1 MDATNPANAPREPRG
16 NKRRTRIGEAT
27 FQHRLEYFGVRAAGI
42 ILRAVPV
49 TWTSAIMGAV
59 LGAIMPLTSRHKR
72 ALAHLA
78 FAMPEVPKAEREAIA
93 RRMWHNLGRVAGES
107 FQIDRL
113 VTETARVE
121 MPADLDHFLT
131 LWKGGA
137 VNASAHLGN
146 WEITGVLAHAGSL
159 PFAAVYQKLHNPFVE
174 TYLKAMRAPAYP
186 AGLYPKG
193 PQLAYTMLRLL
204 RDGVSVGMA
213 ADFRELRGIPVRFF
227 GQEAYAT
234 PFPAILARMTGK
246 PLIAGAVMRTEGVH
260 FRVELREIAVPHTDD
275 RDADIAAATQALHD
289 AFEDWIRAAPDQWM
303 WSHRKWALRG
313 HDRAD

>member
-1 MDATNPANAPREPRG
+1 MDATNPANAPRPPRR
-16 NKRRTRIGEAT
+16 KTRAGKAT
-27 FQHRLEYFGVRAAGI
+27 FQHRLEYAGVRAAGL
-42 ILRAVPV
+42 ILRMAPV
-49 TWTSAIMGAV
+49 GWTSAVMGGV
-59 LGAIMPLTSRHKR
+59 LGAIMPRTSRHQR
-72 ALAHLA
+72 ALEHLA
-78 FAMPEVPKAEREAIA
+78 LALPELPAAEREAIA
-93 RRMWHNLGRVAGES
+93 RRMWRNLGRVSGES

-113 VTETARVE
+113 VNQTARVE
-121 MPADLDHFLT
+121 MPADIDRFVA
-131 LWKGGA
+131 LWKDGA

-146 WEITGVLAHAGSL
+146 WEITGVLAKANRL

-174 TYLKAMRAPAYP
+174 TYLKAMREPAYP

-246 PLIAGAVMRTEGVH
+246 PLIAGAVTRTEGVN
-260 FRVELREIAVPHTDD
+260 FRVSLREIPVPHTDD

-289 AFEDWIRAAPDQWM
+289 AFEEWIRAAPDQWM
-303 WSHRKWALRG
+303 WSHRKWASQNRR
-313 HDRAD
+313 RAD